1 MARNPTTRA
10 WGSGLISPKSMS
22 RILHSISVSF
32 LVEPQPE
39 ASNSSRLGK
48 VFPKNHVEER
58 WRFVVGVPLLKRN
71 TKTQNSPL
79 PFKTHPS
86 GGKFHQLSPTWISLT
101 QLELFRYVQRFQR
114 PKKKTATAPGVGM
127 MPCIKAAVPVGL
139 PLRQAFLSKTPLSGP
154 RFEGGSKTTYGH
166 TPFRYTVD

>member
-1 MARNPTTRA
+1 MPSGSKSYHTRMGIRVDLPQEHEPHTALHLRLIPGGTTGPRRQTLRG
-10 WGSGLISPKSMS
+10 W
-22 RILHSISVSF
+22 
-32 LVEPQPE
+32 
-39 ASNSSRLGK
+39 
-48 VFPKNHVEER
+48 NHVEKR

-79 PFKTHPS
+79 PCKIHPS